1 MAETLQTLRRRVRS
15 IANTQQVT
23 RAMEMVSAAK
33 LRRTQAALMAARPYV
48 RHLEALLGRLAPIA
62 RASGHPLFA
71 EREVNRATLVLLTAD
86 RGLCGSFNSNL
97 FRQAHKHLDAR
108 DGVVVDLI
116 CIGRRGADYFA
127 RAGYAVTARY
137 DGFGGKLDRAKSDQ
151 IAQILFDRF
160 AAAETDEVHILYSD
174 FISTAVTRPTLE
186 KFLPIDQSILERL
199 AAETGAPL
207 DYLFDP
213 DRETV
218 VRGLA
223 PNYLRSK
230 IFICLA
236 ESFTSEHSA
245 RMLAMNNATKN
256 CDELVDALT
265 LRLNKARQ
273 STITGELLDIVGGAE
288 ALTKG

>member
-15 IANTQQVT
+15 IASTKQVT

-33 LRRTQAALMAARPYV
+33 LRRTQAALMGARPYGH
-48 RHLEALLGRLAPIA
+48 HLEALLGRLAPIA

-86 RGLCGSFNSNL
+86 RGLCGSVNSNL
-97 FRQAHKHLDAR
+97 IRRAHKHLDAR
-108 DGVVVDLI
+108 EGGAVDLM

-127 RAGYAVTARY
+127 RAGYAITARY
-137 DGFGGKLDRAKSDQ
+137 DNFGGKLDRAKSDQ
-151 IAQILFDRF
+151 IAQRLFDRF

-174 FISTAVTRPTLE
+174 FISTAVTRPALQ
-186 KFLPIDQSILERL
+186 KLLPIDESILERL
-199 AAETGAPL
+199 AAETGAPP

-213 DRETV
+213 DRESV
-218 VRGLA
+218 VRELA

-245 RMLAMNNATKN
+245 RMLAMNNASRN

-265 LRLNKARQ
+265 LSLNKARQ
-273 STITGELLDIVGGAE
+273 SAITGDLLDIVGGVE